1 MSRGNEKKIEESRF
15 ILMSNTAVDLKKN
28 GRKFRYKDINDFV
41 VVLFPKVL
49 SSVIS
54 NLL

>member
-1 MSRGNEKKIEESRF
+1 MSKGNEKKNEESRF
-15 ILMSNTAVDLKKN
+15 MLMSNTAVDLKKN

-41 VVLFPKVL
+41 VVLFPNVL

>member
-1 MSRGNEKKIEESRF
+1 MSRGNEKRNEESRF
-15 ILMSNTAVDLKKN
+15 MLMSNTAVDLKKN
-28 GRKFRYKDINDFV
+28 GRKFLYKDINNFV